1 MYTRPDHRAESCFS
15 HQSAVHMLWFRVV
28 SDRPASSGTARF
40 GPLLMLASSALLFF
54 AACGGEKS
62 TGPGPVAAS
71 LTAQAGNAQTGV
83 VGVALSVPL
92 AVEVTDK
99 DGKRIAGA
107 RVDWDVGPGS
117 GTVSPSRSTADAR
130 GVATTVWTLGT
141 TAGTARVSAQV
152 NGVAPVTFAATV
164 LVGPAALL
172 VASPEAAYLNISD
185 TVRVRGALR
194 DQYGNTIVGQAIN
207 YSTLD
212 PSLASVS
219 STGLVTALAVGTAR
233 VVAEASGRADTVPIT
248 IAPSGSSVCGPV
260 TARTM
265 ALGEVYIPPVGN
277 ASIVACVTS
286 PSLINGE
293 YALTLVSTTSTFG
306 TSSPVD
312 LVAIGTTGP
321 TIAAITAAA
330 ANPFAAADTD
340 LAARS
345 ASVRAINAIDAMDA
359 TTSTPSPV
367 RAAERARRAIEQ
379 RELAPLVSDARDWM
393 ASRAALARTAVAGA
407 AYAVTAADVKV
418 GDVLRLNVNANVACS
433 SADPKSGRV
442 AAVGTNSIIL
452 NDTENPA
459 GGYTDP
465 DYAAIAATFD
475 TLVFPMDT
483 TAFGAP
489 TNISGYGKII
499 LFYTRAVNALTPAGA
514 GYTIGGFFFAR
525 DLYPKTA
532 KNGLAACAASNEA
545 EMFYLLAPDP
555 NGTVNSNKRT
565 KDEVTLLNLTTIAHE
580 FQHLIN
586 SSRRLY
592 VNTGARPNEET
603 WLDEGLSHVAEELL
617 YFRIANFT
625 SRQNLSLSDIAGN
638 ATRSDQFRN
647 YASQNFSRFYS
658 YLIAPEVN
666 SPYAP
671 NDSLATRGAIWN
683 FLRFAA
689 GRQGAGREA
698 SFLRALVNSNTAG
711 VANLQ
716 TVLSGGQ
723 FADELRDWSV
733 SLIADDF
740 SVATTAALSPNYI
753 MPSWNFRSIF
763 PGLRFS
769 GGTALGVYPI
779 ATRTLLS
786 GSPQRVLLAGGTS
799 SFVRFGIPAGR
810 SAIITISSNGALP
823 PGTLRYALVRLR

>member
-1 MYTRPDHRAESCFS
+1 MYTRFAHSAESS
-15 HQSAVHMLWFRVV
+15 DLHQTAVDMLSFRVL
-28 SDRPASSGTARF
+28 SDRPAPARTMRLGTMRLGARRT
-40 GPLLMLASSALLFF
+40 PLTLAGAALLLLG
-54 AACGGEKS
+54 ACSGEKS
-62 TGPGPVAAS
+62 TGPGPVAAAIR
-71 LTAQAGNAQTGV
+71 TQAGDAQTGV
-83 VGVALSVPL
+83 VGASLSVPL
-92 AVEVTDK
+92 SVVVTDK
-99 DGKRIAGA
+99 SGKTISGA
-107 RVDWDVGPGS
+107 RVDWDVGVGS
-117 GTVSPSRSTADAR
+117 GTASPTRSTADAR

-141 TAGTARVSAQV
+141 TAGTARLTAQV
-152 NGVAPVTFAATV
+152 NGVAPVVFTATV
-164 LVGPAALL
+164 TAGPAALL
-172 VASPEAAYLNISD
+172 VAAPEVAYLNVGD
-185 TVRVRGALR
+185 TVRVRGSLR

-212 PSLASVS
+212 PTLASVN
-219 STGLVTALAVGTAR
+219 STGLVTAVSVGTAR
-233 VVAEASGRADTVPIT
+233 VVADAAGRADTVPVT
-248 IAPSGSSVCGPV
+248 ISPSGSSVCGPL
-260 TARTM
+260 TARVM
-265 ALGEVYIPPVGN
+265 ALGEVFIPPAGSS
-277 ASIVACVTS
+277 SIATCLAS
-286 PSLINGE
+286 PSAVNGE
-293 YALTLVSTTSTFG
+293 YALTLVSTATSFG

-312 LVAIGTTGP
+312 LIAIGGTGP
-321 TIAAITAAA
+321 TIAAITAD
-330 ANPFAAADTD
+330 ANPFAPAD
-340 LAARS
+340 LVS
-345 ASVRAINAIDAMDA
+345 ASVSTVIDALDA
-359 TTSTPSPV
+359 TSTALSPV
-367 RAAERARRAIEQ
+367 RAAELARRAVEQ
-379 RELAPLVSDARDWM
+379 RELTPLVSDARDWM
-393 ASRAALARTAVAGA
+393 ASRTAPSRT
-407 AYAVTAADVKV
+407 AYAVTAAEAKV

-433 SADPKSGRV
+433 NADIKSGRV
-442 AAVGTNSIIL
+442 AAVGTKSIIVS
-452 NDTENPA
+452 DTENPT
-459 GGYTDP
+459 GGYTDAE
-465 DYAAIAATFD
+465 YASIAATFD

-499 LFYTRAVNALTPAGA
+499 LLYTRAVNALTPSGA

-555 NGTVNSNKRT
+555 NGTVNTNRRT

-603 WLDEGLSHVAEELL
+603 WLDEGLSHLAEELL
-617 YFRIANFT
+617 YFRITGVT
-625 SRQNLSLSDIAGN
+625 SRQNLGLTDVAGN

-671 NDSLATRGAIWN
+671 NDSLPTRGAIWN
-683 FLRFAA
+683 FLRYAA
-689 GRQGAGREA
+689 GRQGADGEA
-698 SFLRALVNSNTAG
+698 PFLRSLVNSNTTG

-716 TVLSGGQ
+716 NVLSGGQ
-723 FADELRDWSV
+723 FADYLRDWSV

-740 SVATTAALSPNYI
+740 SPSTTAALSQSYI

-769 GGTALGVYPI
+769 GGAALGVYPI
-779 ATRTLLS
+779 ATRSLLS
-786 GSPQRVLLAGGTS
+786 GSPQRVMLAGGTS

-810 SAIITISSNGALP
+810 SAVIRVSSNGALP
-823 PGTLRYALVRLR
+823 PSTLRYALVRLR

>member
-1 MYTRPDHRAESCFS
+1 MRLGG
-15 HQSAVHMLWFRVV
+15 V
-28 SDRPASSGTARF
+28 
-40 GPLLMLASSALLFF
+40 LLFLG
-54 AACGGEKS
+54 ACSSEKS
-62 TGPGPVAAS
+62 TGPGPVAAA
-71 LTAQAGNAQTGV
+71 LTTQAGNAQTGV
-83 VGVALSVPL
+83 VGAALSVPL
-92 AVEVTDK
+92 AVVVTDK
-99 DGKRIAGA
+99 DGKPISGA

-117 GTVSPSRSTADAR
+117 GTVSPTRSTADAR

-152 NGVAPVTFAATV
+152 NGVTPVTFTATV
-164 LVGPAALL
+164 ITAPAVLL
-172 VASPEAAYLNISD
+172 VASPEAAYLNIGD
-185 TVRVRGALR
+185 TVRVRGSLR
-194 DQYGNTIVGQAIN
+194 DQFGNTIVGQAIN

-212 PSLASVS
+212 PSLASVNS
-219 STGLVTALAVGTAR
+219 SGLVTAVAVGTAR
-233 VVAEASGRADTVPIT
+233 VVAEASGQADTVPVT
-248 IAPSGSSVCGPV
+248 ISATGSSVCGPI
-260 TARTM
+260 TARVM
-265 ALGEVYIPPVGN
+265 ALGEVYIPPTGSS
-277 ASIVACVTS
+277 SITACITS
-286 PSLINGE
+286 PSVINGE
-293 YALTLVSTTSTFG
+293 YALTLVSTATSFG

-312 LVAIGTTGP
+312 LIAIGGTGP
-321 TIAAITAAA
+321 TIAAITSDA
-330 ANPFAAADTD
+330 ANPFAPATAVST
-340 LAARS
+340 S
-345 ASVRAINAIDAMDA
+345 IDALDA
-359 TTSTPSPV
+359 AMSTPSPV
-367 RAAERARRAIEQ
+367 RAAERARREIAQ
-379 RELAPLVSDARDWM
+379 RELTPLVSDARDWM
-393 ASRAALARTAVAGA
+393 ASRTAASRNAMPGA
-407 AYAVTAADVKV
+407 AGSGAVYAVTAADVKL
-418 GDVLRLNVNANVACS
+418 GDVLRLNVNANLACS
-433 SADPKSGRV
+433 SADIKSGRV
-442 AAVGTNSIIL
+442 AAIGTKSIIL
-452 NDTENPA
+452 NDTENPT
-459 GGYTDP
+459 GGYSDTE
-465 DYAAIAATFD
+465 YASIAATFD

-555 NGTVNSNKRT
+555 NGTVNTNRRS

-617 YFRIANFT
+617 YFRIANVT
-625 SRQNLSLSDIAGN
+625 SRQNLSLTDVAGN

-683 FLRFAA
+683 FLRYVA
-689 GRQGAGREA
+689 GRQGAAGEA
-698 SFLRALVNSNTAG
+698 PFLRALVNSNTTG

-716 TVLSGGQ
+716 TVLSGSQ
-723 FADELRDWSV
+723 FADDLRDWSV

-740 SVATTAALSPNYI
+740 SAATTAALSSNYI

-779 ATRTLLS
+779 ATRSLLS

-799 SFVRFGIPAGR
+799 SFVRFGIPAGG
-810 SAIITISSNGALP
+810 SAIIRVSSNGALP
-823 PGTLRYALVRLR
+823 PSTLKYALVRLR